1 MLHQQ
6 ETPMPDRKSSLRL
19 VIAGLTTAALLT
31 GCDTGPRSAQ
41 GFRLPDGDPEVG
53 KGLFMALEC
62 NSCHSVAGMELEP
75 PLQEGPVQVILGG
88 PVARSKTYGQLVS
101 SIINPSHKIVR
112 KYPKEEVT
120 ADGESLMPI
129 YNEMLTVQQ
138 LIDLVAFL
146 QPQYE
151 ITLPQ
156 YTYYSYQ
163 Y

>member
-1 MLHQQ
+1 MSNLKAK
-6 ETPMPDRKSSLRL
+6 TGLITMVIL
-19 VIAGLTTAALLT
+19 VATGLAA
-31 GCDTGPRSAQ
+31 CDTGPRSAQ

-62 NSCHSVAGMELEP
+62 NSCHTIAGLELEP

>member
-1 MLHQQ
+1 MSNLK
-6 ETPMPDRKSSLRL
+6 TKTGLIAAVILAATGL
-19 VIAGLTTAALLT
+19 VA
-31 GCDTGPRSAQ
+31 CDTGPRSAQ

-62 NSCHSVAGMELEP
+62 NSCHTVVGAELEP
-75 PLQEGPVQVILGG
+75 PLQEGPVQIILGG

-112 KYPKEEVT
+112 KYPREEVT